1 MRKMRQQSSAELPAA
16 ALLEQWMDAYGQDVV
31 RLAYSYVHNYH
42 KAEDIAQDVFLRAWQ
57 NYASFQGQSSIKTW
71 LLAITANRAKD
82 VLRSWSV
89 RHELIDDGELLTSLP
104 VTHDTARIVEQRLER
119 DEVWRAVRS
128 LPEMYRE
135 VVELYYGNDLSSA
148 EIASVLGVNDQTVRT
163 RLHRG
168 RLLLQKALIGEGEG
182 R

>member
-1 MRKMRQQSSAELPAA
+1 MNMRKMRQRSSAELPAA

-57 NYASFQGQSSIKTW
+57 NCASFQGQSSIKTW

-89 RHELIDDGELLTSLP
+89 RHELIDDGELLT
-104 VTHDTARIVEQRLER
+104 
-119 DEVWRAVRS
+119 
-128 LPEMYRE
+128 
-135 VVELYYGNDLSSA
+135 
-148 EIASVLGVNDQTVRT
+148 
-163 RLHRG
+163 
-168 RLLLQKALIGEGEG
+168 
-182 R
+182 